1 MQSNQSDER
10 SASTSPSPVEEFKEP
25 DTKPGFKGRTS
36 RVSARARS
44 MSPSLAAAIASMNEK
59 KSDSLSR
66 GNKKRETPEP
76 SLDGKNAKEAK
87 ISKSPIPASE
97 EDSNMEEPVTTIVEI
112 SDKCQ
117 QACEHEIRK
126 ENRELGIDQGK
137 QGISDSK
144 SGFKPIEKLETG
156 ARCVQVENVTP
167 EDANGSAVAHASL
180 GEPASSAAK
189 TGEMPTASKVVI
201 KETAQNNQEVWETVI
216 DSGFSVANGSGKSQD
231 LVEDVEKAIRDN
243 SLSNKQ
249 FEGQLCIPGM
259 QPVDLRQ
266 AVDTGVGLINQLGI
280 EVEDI
285 SENEEDIDPG
295 QGKATTKA
303 LIYTFN
309 SRGTM

>member
-1 MQSNQSDER
+1 M
-10 SASTSPSPVEEFKEP
+10 EEFKEP

-59 KSDSLSR
+59 KSDSSSR
-66 GNKKRETPEP
+66 GNKKRETLEP
-76 SLDGKNAKEAK
+76 SLDGKNTKEAK

-231 LVEDVEKAIRDN
+231 LVEDVEKAIQDN

-249 FEGQLCIPGM
+249 FEGQLYIPGM

-295 QGKATTKA
+295 QGKATAKA

-309 SRGTM
+309 IRGTM